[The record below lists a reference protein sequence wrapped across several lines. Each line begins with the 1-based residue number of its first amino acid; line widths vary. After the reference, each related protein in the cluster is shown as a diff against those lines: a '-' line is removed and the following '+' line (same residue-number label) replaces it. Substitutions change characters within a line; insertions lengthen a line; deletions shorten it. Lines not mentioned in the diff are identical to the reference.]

1 MVSRREVLAGGV
13 VGSFTGR
20 AADHSEEQEATQ
32 EGQRE
37 IQRAVHDVRQSLD
50 TAFNTL
56 SLATAPSIA
65 ALRRNFEGFL
75 RANTK
80 FPDFCEI
87 GIGVFYDVYDWHI
100 RTRQQVVVRRQQDNR
115 YTIQF
120 MLTTLILRYEHEATF
135 IGVPYDKA

>member
-1 MVSRREVLAGGV
+1 MLSRREVLAGGV
-13 VGSFTGR
+13 VGSLTGS
-20 AADHSEEQEATQ
+20 AADHSEEQEANR

-37 IQRAVHDVRQSLD
+37 IQRAIRDLQHSLD

-56 SLATAPSIA
+56 SLATAPSITT
-65 ALRRNFEGFL
+65 LRRSFEVFL

-80 FPDFCEI
+80 FPDFCDI

-100 RTRQQVVVRRQQDNR
+100 RTRQQIVVTRQQDAR

-120 MLTTLILRYEHEATF
+120 MLTTLILRYEQEPSF
-135 IGVPYDKA
+135 IGVPFDKA